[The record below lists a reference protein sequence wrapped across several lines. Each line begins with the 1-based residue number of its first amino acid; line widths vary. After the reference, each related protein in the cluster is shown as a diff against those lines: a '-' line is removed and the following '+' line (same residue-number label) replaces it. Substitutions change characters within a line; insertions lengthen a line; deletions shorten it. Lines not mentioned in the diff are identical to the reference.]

1 MARQQGWLRKK
12 NYAGGLTWL
21 FCYQVT
27 RPLDGKR
34 VENSKRIGLVSDF
47 PLERAAWMEVARLG
61 LEKCMDSAIGPDLSF
76 RQLAEDWRLREL
88 RKEGTIGKK
97 ADETA
102 DRDEHNLDCFILP
115 RWGESEARNIKPTE
129 VEGWFETLASTPQG
143 ARKKPLKW
151 PTIDKINSV
160 MSQIFAHAQ
169 RHGLISAEVNCNPF
183 RPPKFGGVRCKT
195 QSDYEAKVVAPEQ
208 MIAILKQLDRPET
221 KLEWT
226 LALVH
231 AATALR
237 PEECFAL
244 QWRDI
249 DSTNDQ
255 ILVQRAWSKGKETD
269 GKTKGSM
276 KPVAMHPGLA
286 EYLNEWRQ
294 ESCYHKSG
302 DWVFASS
309 REKGRVPR
317 AASTCGKHYL
327 RPAAVAAGV
336 ISEDDHSRFGWHNLR
351 HSLATFFGSNGVHPS
366 VIQTMLR
373 HTKPQTTARYIHSV
387 NSKQVEAQGKYLEA
401 IKLGKDGKEV
411 A

>member
-1 MARQQGWLRKK
+1 MAKQQGWLRRKK
-12 NYAGGLTWL
+12 YADGMTWL
-21 FCYQVT
+21 YCFQTT
-27 RPLDGKR
+27 RQSDGKR
-34 VENSKRIGLVSDF
+34 VENSKRIGLVADF
-47 PLERAAWMEVARLG
+47 PTEKAAWMEVGKLG
-61 LEKCMDSAIGPDLSF
+61 LEKYLDCSIIADPTFKRI
-76 RQLAEDWRLREL
+76 AEHWRRYEL
-88 RKEGTIGKK
+88 RKEGIIGRK

-102 DRDEHNLDCFILP
+102 DRDEHNLDRFILP
-115 RWGESEARNIKPTE
+115 RWGECLASSIKPTE
-129 VEGWFETLASTPQG
+129 VESWFETLASIPQG
-143 ARKKPLKW
+143 RKRKPLKW
-151 PTIDKINSV
+151 PTIEKINSV
-160 MSQIFAHAQ
+160 MSQVYGHAQ
-169 RHGLISAEVNCNPF
+169 RHGLIPADMIFNPF
-183 RPPKFGGVRCKT
+183 RHPKFGGARCKT
-195 QSDYEAKVVAPEQ
+195 QSDYEAKVVTPEQ

-244 QWRDI
+244 KWLDM
-249 DSTNDQ
+249 DSANNQ

-276 KPVAMHPGLA
+276 KPVAMHPALA
-286 EYLNEWRQ
+286 EYLNEWRK
-294 ESCYHKSG
+294 ESCYNTDE

-336 ISEDDHSRFGWHNLR
+336 IAEDDHSRFGWHNLR
-351 HSLATFFGSNGVHPS
+351 HSLATFFGSNEVHPS

-373 HTKPQTTARYIHSV
+373 HTRPQTTARYIHSV

-401 IKLGKDGKEV
+401 IKLGNDGKE
-411 A
+411 AA